1 MVLTAL
7 ATSIVLGL
15 AAPATAQAQPAAA
28 TRATTVPSIAPAT
41 LPANASQTAARP
53 NTLPVLGDANDD
65 VVRLQQAMVARG
77 FTLKGGV
84 DGVFSARTQATLR
97 NLQKAVG
104 LKVSGTVDEPTARF
118 LGLIVVTRLTPE
130 TLPKSGD
137 QGEAVW
143 TVQQALI
150 NNGIILKGGADG
162 AFGVATTVALG
173 TFQSRKS
180 LPVTKTLDHATA
192 FALGLVDVAPPAP
205 VAAVAKPA
213 VQKPTTPAVA
223 QPVVAQPVVAQPVV
237 AQPAVAQPAAA
248 TASALTQLD
257 PNALPSRG
265 QRSDA
270 VRLVQQTLINAGIEV
285 KGGADGV
292 FGVAT
297 SIALGAFQTSRGL
310 HASQAVDFPTA
321 QALGLI
327 PSLESL
333 GIPQIQ
339 VFPVQGRC
347 SFTNTWQE
355 SRGTRLHEGVDII
368 APRGNLIYAVVD
380 GTITKVYNSA
390 SLTGNGVRLTM
401 ADGTYFFYAHLDTIA
416 PNITVGTVVKAG
428 QILGTNGS
436 TGNTTTPHLHFEVH
450 PRGGAAIDPTPV
462 VAAVN
467 ACHIT
472 EPRPQS

>member
-1 MVLTAL
+1 MTTIRGHTTCFRENFLKFAPPRPIPSADLTKEL
-7 ATSIVLGL
+7 RTWFSPPL
-15 AAPATAQAQPAAA
+15 
-28 TRATTVPSIAPAT
+28 
-41 LPANASQTAARP
+41 LPASSWGSLPQPPRRP
-53 NTLPVLGDANDD
+53 SLPLPHVPPRPRRSPRRRCRPTRR
-65 VVRLQQAMVARG
+65 RLPP
-77 FTLKGGV
+77 
-84 DGVFSARTQATLR
+84 ART
-97 NLQKAVG
+97 
-104 LKVSGTVDEPTARF
+104 
-118 LGLIVVTRLTPE
+118 
-130 TLPKSGD
+130 
-137 QGEAVW
+137 
-143 TVQQALI
+143 
-150 NNGIILKGGADG
+150 
-162 AFGVATTVALG
+162 
-173 TFQSRKS
+173 
-180 LPVTKTLDHATA
+180 
-192 FALGLVDVAPPAP
+192 
-205 VAAVAKPA
+205 
-213 VQKPTTPAVA
+213 
-223 QPVVAQPVVAQPVV
+223 VVAQPVV

-380 GTITKVYNSA
+380 GTITKVYNNA

-450 PRGGAAIDPTPV
+450 PRGGAAIDPTPI